1 MPFCRPMGDDHA
13 AFLEERNTRVERLR
27 AWIGVEL
34 GGARAVTLD
43 LGCGHGHF
51 LAGYAAE
58 RPEEWCVGLDLR
70 TRRIRLAEAKARKRG
85 LDRTRFIKAEAMEFL
100 EALAGG
106 PPVCR
111 AFMLFPDPWPKK
123 RHHKH
128 RMLQP
133 ALLDCL
139 ARVAVR
145 GACLHFRTD
154 HADNFAWALTR
165 VREHPRWTLLPEEP
179 WPHETGTY
187 FQDVTGGRFRSFTAQ
202 ASK

>member
-1 MPFCRPMGDDHA
+1 MGDDYA
-13 AFLEERNTRVERLR
+13 AYLEERSARVVRLR
-27 AWIGVEL
+27 SWIAAEL
-34 GGARAVTLD
+34 GGADAVTLEF
-43 LGCGHGHF
+43 GCGHGHF

-85 LDRTRFIKAEAMEFL
+85 LDRTRFVKAEAMEFL
-100 EALAGG
+100 DALEGG
-106 PPVCR
+106 PRVGR

-123 RHHKH
+123 RHRKH
-128 RMLQP
+128 RMLQ
-133 ALLDCL
+133 AAFL
-139 ARVAVR
+139 ARLADLAAP

-154 HADNFAWALTR
+154 HAENFAWALEQ
-165 VREHPRWTLLPEEP
+165 VAEHPRWTLRPDAP

-187 FQDVTGGRFRSFTAQ
+187 FQEVTGGRYQSFTAQ